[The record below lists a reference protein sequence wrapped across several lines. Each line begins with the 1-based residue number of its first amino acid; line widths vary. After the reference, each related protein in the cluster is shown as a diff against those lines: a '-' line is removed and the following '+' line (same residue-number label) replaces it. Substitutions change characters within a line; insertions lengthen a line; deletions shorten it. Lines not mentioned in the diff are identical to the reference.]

1 MRSLFYPWTTHN
13 WTFPT
18 HRVLEEQKKK
28 RAPGCRKKDEKPGE
42 RKKTHTRSCAF
53 FQYLSTKVFLHPVYS
68 SSAHGSLEIA
78 ELLVRILHIQ
88 YDDFTPRHYKNF
100 SFRQLQKKTPL
111 CYTALLIILL
121 WAVEWSKLNL
131 RSKWSSWCGMPRLS
145 SLFNFTLHLQC
156 FIASSPFWHVTR
168 DCFCDI

>member
-18 HRVLEEQKKK
+18 HRVLEEPQGVERRTKNQEKE
-28 RAPGCRKKDEKPGE
+28 RRPTLAAEPSFNIWAPRF
-42 RKKTHTRSCAF
+42 SCTPSILLQLTAVLKL
-53 FQYLSTKVFLHPVYS
+53 QSCWCVYCTYSTMILLH
-68 SSAHGSLEIA
+68 
-78 ELLVRILHIQ
+78 
-88 YDDFTPRHYKNF
+88 DNYKNF